1 MARQPHSTTARLGLT
16 PHLAARMRNKRVS
29 RWATSSSSVA
39 IKIRPFSVS
48 FRPEDGL
55 KAKVFF
61 PPNFFRAADGS
72 EILRKEFGYS
82 RDVKMLI

>member
-1 MARQPHSTTARLGLT
+1 MITSGIMKLQTSHGMPTTFHHGTPGFT

-39 IKIRPFSVS
+39 IKSASFVS

-61 PPNFFRAADGS
+61 PPIFS
-72 EILRKEFGYS
+72 ELLMVQKS
-82 RDVKMLI
+82 